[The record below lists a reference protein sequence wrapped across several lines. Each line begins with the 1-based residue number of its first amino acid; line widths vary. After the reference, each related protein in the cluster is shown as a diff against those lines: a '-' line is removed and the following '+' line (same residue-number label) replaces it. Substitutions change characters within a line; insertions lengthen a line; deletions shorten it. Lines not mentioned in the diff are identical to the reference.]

1 MAEAEKASKV
11 DRQKDNDQDE
21 EKWVKYYSSNH
32 EILLVGEGDFSFSTC
47 LAQAFGSA
55 SNIVASSLDSYDDV
69 IKNYKKAGSN
79 FSILDKL
86 GASRFH
92 GVDATK
98 MKFHSDL
105 KMRKFD
111 RIIFNFPHAGFTHKG
126 RKRKEDDNCL
136 IMKHKRLLDGFFKN
150 ACGMLRPDGEI
161 HVNHKTSF
169 PYYHWNLEKLASQN
183 SLRLIEC
190 VAFNKEDYL
199 GYENKRG
206 SGKRCNDCF
215 LLGECCT
222 FKFSFF
228 QNAKVTKVKRN
239 VKRLR
244 NLKKA
249 LKLPQEPS
257 PCNFGH
263 HQSDLVPFMNDTP
276 ALNVPCGRPRELL
289 QPPIYAYHQ
298 ENYLERRQPHELFW
312 APIPAYQQ
320 INYLEFRQP
329 ALLQAPLHAFQQGN
343 YLIFSPPPSGFDLR
357 MSSIPDCMESPHFDH
372 IYWECARIFSPY
384 FERVAESLKNG
395 DHYSSCFLEEALNVG
410 YEIYMAGDP
419 RRTLRDYR
427 YMLEQLR
434 KYVVGRP
441 ERQVSRQLSTE
452 YDFASN
458 SSRHFRS

>member
-1 MAEAEKASKV
+1 
-11 DRQKDNDQDE
+11 
-21 EKWVKYYSSNH
+21 
-32 EILLVGEGDFSFSTC
+32 
-47 LAQAFGSA
+47 
-55 SNIVASSLDSYDDV
+55 
-69 IKNYKKAGSN
+69 
-79 FSILDKL
+79 
-86 GASRFH
+86 
-92 GVDATK
+92 
-98 MKFHSDL
+98 
-105 KMRKFD
+105 
-111 RIIFNFPHAGFTHKG
+111 
-126 RKRKEDDNCL
+126 
-136 IMKHKRLLDGFFKN
+136 
-150 ACGMLRPDGEI
+150 MLRPDGEI

-239 VKRLR
+239 VKRSR

-298 ENYLERRQPHELFW
+298 ENYLEHRQPHELFW

-410 YEIYMAGDP
+410 YERYMAGDP

-458 SSRHFRS
+458 NSRHFGS